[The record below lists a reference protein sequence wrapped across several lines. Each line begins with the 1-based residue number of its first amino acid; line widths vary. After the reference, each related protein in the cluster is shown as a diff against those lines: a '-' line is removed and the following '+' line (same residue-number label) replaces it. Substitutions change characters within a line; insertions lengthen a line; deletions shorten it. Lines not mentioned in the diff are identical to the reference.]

1 MSVKDNESM
10 KMVSFITPFY
20 NGNRYL
26 PHLCEVLTQNT
37 YGLAQRWPD
46 MQTEWIIVNDSPQTP
61 VEAPASSAFSIHV
74 VNHPHNAGIH
84 AARATGLQH
93 ASGSLVLFLDQDDE
107 IAPDFLVRQVQTIR
121 DTGADVVVSN
131 AWIEQSDG
139 RKLLLYRTR
148 FQYRK
153 ILRMA
158 VYTKTHNQ
166 IVSPGQC
173 LIRRASIPE
182 FWQSHILR
190 QNGSDD
196 LFLWMLMLADHKH
209 FAIVPEPLYTHKYTG
224 SNLSAAVSK
233 MNGSSLEVCD
243 LLRAAGTVP
252 AKYIRDLHD
261 SRALSQAWMQAGAGR
276 KIMLAA
282 ANLRLLVPAAWWKL
296 RSMVSGRADT

>member
-10 KMVSFITPFY
+10 KTVSFITPFY

-61 VEAPASSAFSIHV
+61 VEVPVSSTFSVHV

-84 AARATGLQH
+84 AARATGLLH
-93 ASGSLVLFLDQDDE
+93 ATGSLVLFLDQDDE

-158 VYTKTHNQ
+158 VYAKTHNQ

-196 LFLWMLMLADHKH
+196 LFLWMLMLADH
-209 FAIVPEPLYTHKYTG
+209 
-224 SNLSAAVSK
+224 

-243 LLRAAGTVP
+243 LLQAAGTVP